1 MKPPRTCPS
10 CSGPSSRAIYA
21 GFSMYLCDDPFCSVY
36 FGVWSWVMEF
46 LPFNGTWLIYEGWYL
61 GALWVWF
68 FGGCEGEL

>member
-1 MKPPRTCPS
+1 
-10 CSGPSSRAIYA
+10 
-21 GFSMYLCDDPFCSVY
+21 MYLCDDPFCSVY